1 MNLRLLA
8 AGSLIA
14 LATGCAHAPASR
26 AVEDKA
32 ALRVVVTGSRIP
44 RTIDPATGLPST
56 ISPTRIYGRDQL
68 DNTGRTYDPAAA
80 LRALDPSLTY

>member
-1 MNLRLLA
+1 MKLPLLA

-14 LATGCAHAPASR
+14 LATACVHAPASP

-32 ALRVVVTGSRIP
+32 PLRVVVTGSRIP
-44 RTIDPATGLPST
+44 RPIDPATGLPST
-56 ISPTRIYGRDQL
+56 ISPTRIYRRDQL
-68 DNTGRTYDPAAA
+68 DSTGRTYDPAAA